1 MYIILYVD
9 TSKACEPSKMPIC
22 RQWISINNRS
32 QKHVSDEIHF
42 LNDVW
47 LTANNI
53 GDILLQFKAIV
64 VCFNVLW
71 NVIYFC
77 DAKQRVSISII
88 APVFSVS
95 WSFRKYSNMLICH
108 QHWKELGCL
117 FFLFFFSG
125 NCYTFFQAFWWKK
138 VKKKIEHMLIKIFV
152 GGYTLRK
159 PFIRGLSWQGFLT
172 DQRYKRLIVT
182 NNCNIA

>member
-1 MYIILYVD
+1 MWTHPEHVNPP
-9 TSKACEPSKMPIC
+9 KCPC

-47 LTANNI
+47 VTANNI

-64 VCFNVLW
+64 VWFNVLW

-95 WSFRKYSNMLICH
+95 WFFRKYSLCWFIINIGKSWAAYFIFIILFL
-108 QHWKELGCL
+108 WKLL
-117 FFLFFFSG
+117 YFFSG
-125 NCYTFFQAFWWKK
+125 FFYEKK
-138 VKKKIEHMLIKIFV
+138 LKQKIEHILIKIFV
-152 GGYTLRK
+152 
-159 PFIRGLSWQGFLT
+159 RG
-172 DQRYKRLIVT
+172 
-182 NNCNIA
+182 

>member
-47 LTANNI
+47 VTANNI

-95 WSFRKYSNMLICH
+95 WSFRKYSLCWFIIISS
-108 QHWKELGCL
+108 LGCL
-117 FFLFFFSG
+117 FYFYYFISLETVILFFRLFL
-125 NCYTFFQAFWWKK
+125 WKK
-138 VKKKIEHMLIKIFV
+138 VKTKDWTYLNQNICAWVDTQKTIYQKF
-152 GGYTLRK
+152 K
-159 PFIRGLSWQGFLT
+159 LT
-172 DQRYKRLIVT
+172 RLFKRI
-182 NNCNIA
+182 NGINF